1 MGAYRWSLLWM
12 PLVGLFLTPLIA
24 APVSAEPVTAEVMV
38 IRPEYL
44 PAETLLDAKKP
55 NSGRNPFAWG
65 AAQAGRIARQAET
78 SGVDPFLNLKLSGI
92 IWSNNDPVVII
103 NKRQLRAGEII
114 DGVTVREIA
123 KDAVVLAVRDTRR
136 TMRFP
141 DPVVLLDKPAEGN
154 K

>member
-1 MGAYRWSLLWM
+1 MGAYRWPLLGV
-12 PLVGLFLTPLIA
+12 LLIGLILPALTAI
-24 APVSAEPVTAEVMV
+24 PVSAEAVTAEVLV

-44 PAETLLDAKKP
+44 PLKAPIDAQTQ
-55 NSGRNPFAWG
+55 NRGRNPFVWG
-65 AAQAGRIARQAET
+65 TAQAGRIAKLTET
-78 SGVDPFLNLKLSGI
+78 AGVDPFVNLKLSGI
-92 IWSNNDPVVII
+92 IWTSNDPVVII

-114 DGVTVREIA
+114 DGVTVREIT
-123 KDAVVLAVRDTRR
+123 KDAVVLAVRETRR